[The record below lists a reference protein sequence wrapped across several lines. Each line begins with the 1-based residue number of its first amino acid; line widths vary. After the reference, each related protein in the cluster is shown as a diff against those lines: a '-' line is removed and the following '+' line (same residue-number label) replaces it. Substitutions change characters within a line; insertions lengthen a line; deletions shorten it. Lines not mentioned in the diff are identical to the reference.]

1 MESEEIIA
9 LPAPAAEL
17 ERLLKETAG
26 GGMDALAELYRRT
39 RGAVYALALS
49 MTGDAYMAE
58 ELCHDAYLRIWD
70 YAGSYRA
77 KGSPM
82 AWILA
87 VTRNLCLMELRKAKR
102 TAHLTD
108 EEWNAIPADTDVSAE
123 DRAALQTALSRLN
136 AGERQIVLLHASSGL
151 RHREIA
157 KLLGLPLGTV
167 LSKYRRAMTKLRE
180 TMEGE

>member
-9 LPAPAAEL
+9 SPAPAAEL

-102 TAHLTD
+102 TAHGRSSSCTPPPGFATGRSQSSWASLWGLSCQNT
-108 EEWNAIPADTDVSAE
+108 
-123 DRAALQTALSRLN
+123 AAR
-136 AGERQIVLLHASSGL
+136 
-151 RHREIA
+151 
-157 KLLGLPLGTV
+157 
-167 LSKYRRAMTKLRE
+167 
-180 TMEGE
+180 